1 MDVEKRKEAMK
12 SIEYQLENGYLDLGL
27 NDQDELK
34 LIRLALNALGC
45 VEQFRWER
53 DMAIETLD
61 ELGLSLGQ
69 KIDGVYLSWKEY
81 EEMFE
86 YRRMYEKLCY

>member
-1 MDVEKRKEAMK
+1 MDIEKRKEAMK

-34 LIRLALNALGC
+34 LIQLALNALGC

-69 KIDGVYLSWKEY
+69 KIDGVYLTKEEY
-81 EEMFE
+81 EDMLE
-86 YRRMYEKLCY
+86 YMGQSR